1 MTRLRSERRR
11 LEICGGIASGKT
23 TLARL
28 LQRAGFTPVLEEFR
42 RNPFLDAFYT
52 NPVRYAVETEL
63 SFLLQHFHAI
73 KKSDSARAIR
83 ACDFSFVLDHAYAKV
98 TLPVKQQRQFATLL
112 RSLIDQIGEANLFVH
127 LTCPPSVELARIRRR
142 GRRPEQGISERYLAD
157 INDELAALLLSAA
170 PNVFVLD
177 SHKLNF
183 ATSNRVRT
191 QVLTDV
197 KDFVWQRI
205 RGNRN

>member
-1 MTRLRSERRR
+1 MTRLRSERPRI
-11 LEICGGIASGKT
+11 EICGGIASGKT

-28 LQRAGFTPVLEEFR
+28 LRRAAFTPVLEEFQ
-42 RNPFLDAFYT
+42 RNPFLGAFYS
-52 NPVRYAVETEL
+52 NPARYAVETEL

-73 KKSDSARAIR
+73 KKSASSRAVH

-112 RSLIDQIGEANLFVH
+112 RSLIDQIGEAPLFVH

-142 GRRPEQGISERYLAD
+142 GRRREQGISERYLAD
-157 INDELAALLLSAA
+157 INDELADLLRPAA
-170 PNVFVLD
+170 ANVIVLD

-183 ATSNRVRT
+183 ATSSRVRK
-191 QVLTDV
+191 QVLIDV

-205 RGNRN
+205 RGKRN